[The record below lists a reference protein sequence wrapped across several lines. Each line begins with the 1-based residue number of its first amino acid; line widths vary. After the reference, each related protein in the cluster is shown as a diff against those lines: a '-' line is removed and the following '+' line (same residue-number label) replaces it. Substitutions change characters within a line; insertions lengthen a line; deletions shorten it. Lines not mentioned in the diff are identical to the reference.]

1 MSNIS
6 ESKINMKLFKQLS
19 AIGVAVGMAATFATA
34 TSAVNR
40 TAYSIGVKYYAT
52 SSATTYDDFTTSAAN
67 AQSAYSNIS
76 GITSSRTQF
85 PTTTILKNHIND
97 NVIFLNSH
105 ANYDRISFRYKN
117 SSGTYVQN
125 GYIMGT
131 DSNASNGTKFIGLS
145 NLNMSNVE
153 LITFAGCKT
162 ASTSGQNDHN
172 NITATAVAQVAKCA
186 VGFTKEIHSRNTTGK
201 AWLKSYNNYLASG
214 CNVGEAVHKATQD
227 NSTSNLGQYVSI
239 LGYGADKITTS
250 LAKAADF
257 SCGVSDVVTSEDILG
272 SESALLNFMQS
283 YDSNF
288 NSNEYRYYVN
298 IFNKESNTGM
308 VVFNHYINDQIITN
322 KSYVICIE
330 NGFVTDV
337 LESNVNKNVDEEVLC
352 AQAAAFSS
360 QPALASYQ
368 IEGNIYKTDEFYEYD
383 YITNELRYIKVEY
396 SLSEA
401 GEIIENVTET
411 VILG

>member
-1 MSNIS
+1 
-6 ESKINMKLFKQLS
+6 MKLFKQLS
-19 AIGVAVGMAATFATA
+19 AIGVAVVMAATFATA
-34 TSAVNR
+34 ISAANR
-40 TAYSIGVKYYAT
+40 TAYSIGVKYYKS

-76 GITSSRTQF
+76 GITSSRTQY

-97 NVIFLNSH
+97 SVIFLNSH
-105 ANYDRISFRYKN
+105 ANYDHIAFKYKN

-125 GYIMGT
+125 GYVMGNDT
-131 DSNASNGTKFIGLS
+131 TNGSNYIGLS
-145 NLNMSNVE
+145 SHSMSNVE
-153 LITFAGCKT
+153 LITFVGCKT

-172 NITATAVAQVAKCA
+172 NITATAVAQGAKCA
-186 VGFTKEIHSRNTTGK
+186 VGFTEEITSRNTTGK

-250 LAKAADF
+250 SAKAADF
-257 SCGVSDVVTSEDILG
+257 SRGVSDVVTSEDILG

-383 YITNELRYIKVEY
+383 YITNELRYTKVEY
-396 SLSEA
+396 SLGET

-411 VILG
+411 VIVE